1 MTEPLVFNLDFFIK
15 LNILTVKKIFIF
27 PIVLFVF
34 SGCKN
39 EKVVEPSTLKLSET
53 ISKEMEFASANE
65 QIVQS
70 EQLLT
75 GKISFDEDKVAKVFP
90 LAGGFV
96 KELKVELGDYVQK
109 GQTLAVIRSP
119 EIAGFTKEAI
129 EAEVQ
134 FKSAVKKLKISEE
147 LFKTGVISEVDLMES
162 KKAVEQSSGELE
174 RIKDVIDMYGA
185 GQGAVYPIKSPVSG
199 FVIQK
204 NISQN
209 MELRTEDI
217 SPVFIVASLTDVW
230 VLANIYESDIAKIK
244 IGYDAEVTTISYP
257 DRIFKGKIDKIFNLM
272 DPESKTLKARITI
285 NNSNFELKPDMFANI
300 RVKYNENIKK
310 IAIPVSA
317 IIFDKSRYYVMV
329 YNSKDNIETRE
340 VEVYQENSSLAY
352 IESGVNNGDK
362 IIVRH
367 QLLIYDALND

>member
-1 MTEPLVFNLDFFIK
+1 
-15 LNILTVKKIFIF
+15 VKSKFLF
-27 PIVLFVF
+27 PILLSVLV
-34 SGCKN
+34 GCEN
-39 EKVVEPSTLKLSET
+39 EKKVVPASFKLSET
-53 ISKEMEFASANE
+53 ITKEMEFSTAE
-65 QIVQS
+65 ELMVQS
-70 EQLLT
+70 ELSLL

-119 EIAGFTKEAI
+119 EIAGFTKDAI
-129 EAEVQ
+129 EAEAQ
-134 FKSAVKKLKISEE
+134 FISAEKKLKITEE
-147 LFKTGVISEVDLMES
+147 LFKTGVISEVELFES
-162 KKAVEQSSGELE
+162 RKDAEKAAGELE

-185 GQGAVYPIKSPVSG
+185 GKGAVYPIKSPVSG
-199 FVIQK
+199 FLIQK

-230 VLANIYESDIAKIK
+230 VLANIYESDISKIK
-244 IGYDAEVTTISYP
+244 LGYDVEVTTISYP
-257 DRIFKGKIDKIFNLM
+257 DRVFKGKIDKIFSLM

-285 NNSNFELKPDMFANI
+285 NNKNFDLKPDMFANI
-300 RVKYNENIKK
+300 RVKYNENVKK

-317 IIFDKSRYYVMV
+317 LIFDKSRYYAMV
-329 YNSKDNIETRE
+329 YKSKDNIETRE
-340 VEVYQENSSLAY
+340 VEVYQENTSLAY
-352 IESGVNNGDK
+352 IEKGINKGDK
-362 IIVRH
+362 VIVRH